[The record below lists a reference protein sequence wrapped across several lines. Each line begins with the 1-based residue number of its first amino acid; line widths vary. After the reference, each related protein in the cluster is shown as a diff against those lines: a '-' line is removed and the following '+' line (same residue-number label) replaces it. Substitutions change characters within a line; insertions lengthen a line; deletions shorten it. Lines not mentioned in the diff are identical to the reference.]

1 MVNDVPSSARMLAGR
16 YRLGSRLGSSLEAA
30 VFEAFDEQLQR
41 TVVLKLVHPDLSDV
55 PQLQQFFQSA
65 IPVAAALHHPN
76 IAVLHDWGTAR
87 WNERDVLY
95 VATER
100 LIGGSLRDLL
110 DRGRLL
116 SPSQALVVGL
126 DACKALDAL
135 HRQGLIHTDVRPST
149 LVFGDDRRLRLVDV
163 GLAQVLHDTVGDI
176 TARSMDRAKY
186 SSPEEAQGL
195 PLQPKSDVYSLCLT
209 LLEAVTGSVPFQ
221 DDSTVATLSNR
232 VDKLMAHSCVRPLI
246 LPTAGL
252 ILLTVYGPWV
262 RPGMAPSLFSKNID
276 VAKADAKFSELLN
289 TIDEVDLSA
298 LLRSYADEPRAARM
312 AREITRRRERR
323 PFVTADD
330 LVDAIRAVLGPRSG
344 APDFA
349 RIFQAVRIAV
359 NDELAGLERALPLL
373 RERLSP
379 GGTLAIISYHSGEDR
394 LVKNA
399 FREWSAS
406 CICPHRQMI
415 CTCRGEALGA
425 TLTKRPINA
434 ASEEVSANPRARSA
448 VMRAALRTSE

>member
-1 MVNDVPSSARMLAGR
+1 MGWGDLISAYGAAHAAVAAARERLADFERAGQFR
-16 YRLGSRLGSSLEAA
+16 ALLGNYAALEAA
-30 VFEAFDEQLQR
+30 GLADVEHFDG
-41 TVVLKLVHPDLSDV
+41 
-55 PQLQQFFQSA
+55 
-65 IPVAAALHHPN
+65 I
-76 IAVLHDWGTAR
+76 
-87 WNERDVLY
+87 
-95 VATER
+95 
-100 LIGGSLRDLL
+100 LL
-110 DRGRLL
+110 DLGVSSHQFDDMARGFTFREGAPLDMRMGTD
-116 SPSQALVVGL
+116 ADL
-126 DACKALDAL
+126 DAA
-135 HRQGLIHTDVRPST
+135 
-149 LVFGDDRRLRLVDV
+149 
-163 GLAQVLHDTVGDI
+163 
-176 TARSMDRAKY
+176 
-186 SSPEEAQGL
+186 
-195 PLQPKSDVYSLCLT
+195 
-209 LLEAVTGSVPFQ
+209 
-221 DDSTVATLSNR
+221 
-232 VDKLMAHSCVRPLI
+232 
-246 LPTAGL
+246 
-252 ILLTVYGPWV
+252 
-262 RPGMAPSLFSKNID
+262 
-276 VAKADAKFSELLN
+276 ELLN

-312 AREITRRRERR
+312 AREITRRRDRR

-434 ASEEVSANPRARSA
+434 ASEEVIANPRARSA
-448 VMRAALRTSE
+448 RLRAWKRAG